1 MKNIFIALLLLLTF
15 SIYPD
20 TELIETTTDVEI
32 WGYGIGKGANPQ
44 IAMTKANDS
53 ARVNLAEQIESS
65 SFEFLSEGDEIIMIS
80 SISAILEDSKIIESV
95 QINDKEW
102 VSIASTSAKIKLP
115 KDINLNYKEYS
126 KTLKGKD
133 KKNFNFQ
140 FSFNELRKTAI
151 LDYINEKR
159 KGASNLT
166 GKCFVKDIFLKI
178 DKKRAVISAKYAI
191 IVD

>member
-1 MKNIFIALLLLLTF
+1 MKNIIIVFFMLIAL
-15 SIYPD
+15 SIYPE
-20 TELIETTTDVEI
+20 TELIEATTDVEV

-65 SFEFLSEGDEIIMIS
+65 SFEYISEGDEIIMIT
-80 SISAILEDSKIIESV
+80 SISAFLEDTKIIETV
-95 QINDKEW
+95 QIGDKEW
-102 VSIASTSAKIKLP
+102 VSIASTQAKIKLP
-115 KDINLNYKEYS
+115 KDISLNYKEYS

-151 LDYINEKR
+151 LDYIKENYKD
-159 KGASNLT
+159 ASNIT
-166 GKCFVKDIFLKI
+166 GKCFVKDITLKI
-178 DKKRAVISAKYAI
+178 DKKSALISAKYAVI
-191 IVD
+191 ID